1 MNADKKYNIL
11 YVDDEQSNLRMFKN
25 LYRRSYNIHTAASG
39 KEGLEILENHDIHLV
54 ISDQRM
60 PKMTGLEFLRRA
72 KKNWSDL
79 PYILL
84 TGYTDHD
91 VLKEAV
97 NEIGIYQYINKPFDD
112 HDMANVMNLALEVYQ
127 LRLDSAKVQREL
139 SVRQEL
145 MESEI
150 QKRMIIETALDA
162 IITIDETSRIIEWN
176 AQAESIF
183 GWKKEEAMGKSL
195 SDLVIPEE
203 YRVKHLAGLKQFLEH
218 GKKKIIGRRLELE
231 AIRKNG
237 ELFPVEISL
246 TALNVGGSTI
256 INGFL
261 RDITDRKQAAE
272 KLVAAIL
279 ETEDRER
286 KRVATELHDSLGQ
299 NLTVAVMN
307 FDAIKNEIN
316 QLDALSR
323 KKFETGMTFLQQA
336 FNESLTIA
344 HNLMPQ
350 AIDDFGYALS
360 VESILE
366 GLQDT
371 SKTLFQFYNNLEEE
385 RMSSTLELA
394 LFRIT
399 QEAINNILK
408 YAKAENATIQL
419 MKYPDMVILTIE
431 DDGKGMDLAKS
442 KSSEMFGINSMRNR
456 AVSVSGIFQLDSRPG
471 KGTHIT
477 VEIPLK
483 IQSPKNTTHAN

>member
-183 GWKKEEAMGKSL
+183 GWRREEAIGNL
-195 SDLVIPEE
+195 LTELVIPAE
-203 YRVKHLAGLKQFLEH
+203 YRSEHIAWLKQFLEP
-218 GKKKIIGRRLELE
+218 GRIKTAGRRREME
-231 AIRKNG
+231 AKRKNG
-237 ELFPVEISL
+237 EIFPVEISL
-246 TALNVGGSTI
+246 TALKVGRTTI

-279 ETEDRER
+279 ETEDIER
-286 KRVATELHDSLGQ
+286 KRISNELHDSLGQ

-307 FDAIKNEIN
+307 FDAIKKEIN
-316 QLDALSR
+316 QLNDLSR

-336 FNESLTIA
+336 FNESLNIA
-344 HNLMPQ
+344 HNLMPP
-350 AIDDFGYALS
+350 AIDDFGYVLS

-366 GLQDT
+366 GMKGA
-371 SKTLFQFYNNLEEE
+371 SKTIFQFYNNLEEE
-385 RMSSTLELA
+385 RLNSTIELA

-419 MKYPDMVILTIE
+419 MKYPDMIILTIE
-431 DDGKGMDLAKS
+431 DDGIGFNLKKMKLNN
-442 KSSEMFGINSMRNR
+442 MFGINSMRNR
-456 AVSVSGIFQLDSRPG
+456 AVSVSGIFQLDSHPG

-483 IQSPKNTTHAN
+483 ITSLKNTTHAN